1 MITGNIM
8 IGSCCNI
15 GATSGDNLKGKKV
28 LYYYEGVKEPD
39 LFTIKS
45 SRIADPKFAIRDLF
59 ISLGDSEER
68 IPQDKI
74 SEFKAGK
81 MIALKSSKGYYGL
94 KLKK

>member
-1 MITGNIM
+1 MITGNVL
-8 IGSCCNI
+8 IGS
-15 GATSGDNLKGKKV
+15 TKDTLKSKKV

-68 IPQDKI
+68 IPQDQI
-74 SEFKAGK
+74 SDFKSGK

>member
-1 MITGNIM
+1 MITGNVL
-8 IGSCCNI
+8 IGS
-15 GATSGDNLKGKKV
+15 TKDTLKGKKV
-28 LYYYEGVKEPD
+28 LYYYEGIKEPD

-59 ISLGDSEER
+59 ITIGSSEER
-68 IPQDKI
+68 IPQDNI

-81 MIALKSSKGYYGL
+81 MVALKSSKGYYGL